1 MRLFGLIGFPLS
13 HSFSQKYFSEKFL
26 KEGIVDAQYNNYPIE
41 SIDMF
46 PKLWEDNPELV
57 GLNVTIPYKE
67 KVIPF
72 LHSLDESAKRIG
84 AVNVIK
90 KMPDGTL
97 KGYNSDYSGFKNSL
111 LKFLDNHQV
120 AKAYILG
127 TGGAAK
133 AVQCAL
139 EDIGVKYT
147 YVSRTAGNG
156 KIAYEDITK
165 TSLLDHKLIIH
176 SSPLGMYPNVDACP
190 NIPYEYMDGSF
201 YLYDLIYNPE
211 VTLFMKNGMDKGAKA
226 MNGLPML
233 IGQAE
238 KAWEIWNA
246 K

>member
-26 KEGIVDAQYNNYPIE
+26 KEGIVDAQYSNYPIE

-46 PKLWEDNPELV
+46 PKLWEDNPELE

-67 KVIPF
+67 KVIPY
-72 LHSLDESAKRIG
+72 LHSLDETAARIG

-97 KGYNSDYSGFKNSL
+97 KGFNSDYFGFKNSL
-111 LKFLDNHQV
+111 IDFLGGSKIE
-120 AKAYILG
+120 KAYILG

-139 EDIGVKYT
+139 EDLAIQCT
-147 YVSRTAGNG
+147 YVSRTAGDG
-156 KIAYEDITK
+156 KISYDEITK
-165 TSLLDHKLIIH
+165 DTLVKHPLIIN
-176 SSPLGMYPNVDACP
+176 SSPLGMYPNVDSCP
-190 NIPYEYMDGSF
+190 SIPYEYLNSSF
-201 YLYDLIYNPE
+201 FLYDLIYNPE
-211 VTLFMKNGMDKGAKA
+211 VTLFMKKGMERGANA
-226 MNGLPML
+226 INGLPML

-238 KAWEIWNA
+238 KAWDIWNT